1 MNGYKMASILLLQL
15 FVNLF
20 VILTESVVVEN
31 GVVSNIVIELSDDI
45 KVSDCSDYLEKLEVR
60 NST

>member
-1 MNGYKMASILLLQL
+1 MASILLLQL